1 MAIRADTVVFGAGM
15 AGVGAA
21 LALQARG
28 RDVALIDRRGAA
40 GRETS
45 YGNAGLIERASVELY
60 TFPRDPG
67 TILRTILGNNPAA
80 RIDWTALP
88 QTLPWIARYFLD
100 SAPALVSRTRWPAAA
115 LPLIEGCL
123 DEHLKLAQAA
133 GWRSDRSAGSRRFQG
148 VSPKRRWPGGYAAD
162 ARRIREFGLT
172 FDALDAPALAKF
184 EPSLNG
190 FAGAIMLRDPA
201 ACVDPGGLVAAY
213 AGLFARNGG
222 RLFSGDARSLAQT
235 QNGWS
240 VATEAGV
247 VEAREAVVALGPWSD
262 DIFKPLGYV
271 IPLGVKRG
279 YHMHYRPA
287 GNNVLNHPVLDV
299 DGGYLVAPMVQG
311 LRLATGAECRL
322 CVDAPPF
329 AVPARL
335 RRSSRCA
342 ARAFAAR
349 RGGSITSP
357 WLGRRFNLPFYSWY
371 QRTYGGAEVLGL
383 FWYDTRGQDPVA
395 SGLPVDAWFRGAT
408 GATNFAVQDIVTLRS
423 RWQDPRA
430 TYLAAKAGEVG
441 ATTAHSTP
449 ARSCSTRTASAG
461 PRSWAPT
468 ITRCPATSVNRSA
481 GPTTGCARR
490 GRTPS

>member
-1 MAIRADTVVFGAGM
+1 MAIRADTVVLGAGM

-88 QTLPWIARYFLD
+88 QTLPWIARYFLE
-100 SAPALVSRTRWPAAA
+100 SAPAKAAAHARAA

-123 DEHLKLAQAA
+123 DEHMKLAQAA
-133 GWRSDRSAGSRRFQG
+133 GAEALIRPSGWIKAFRTEKTLAEG
-148 VSPKRRWPGGYAAD
+148 AAD

-311 LRLATGAECRL
+311 LRLTTGAEFALR
-322 CVDAPPF
+322 DAPPSPF
-329 AVPARL
+329 QLEAVEPL
-335 RRSSRCA
+335 
-342 ARAFAAR
+342 AR
-349 RGGSITSP
+349 RTFPLGERIDHEP
-357 WLGRRFNLPFYSWY
+357 WLGRRPCLPD
-371 QRTYGGAEVLGL
+371 L
-383 FWYDTRGQDPVA
+383 
-395 SGLPVDAWFRGAT
+395 LPVIGPAPRHAGLWFDFGHQHHGFTLGPIT
-408 GATNFAVQDIVTLRS
+408 GRLLAEMMTGGETFT
-423 RWQDPRA
+423 DP
-430 TYLAAKAGEVG
+430 
-441 ATTAHSTP
+441 
-449 ARSCSTRTASAG
+449 
-461 PRSWAPT
+461 APY
-468 ITRCPATSVNRSA
+468 SVERF
-481 GPTTGCARR
+481 
-490 GRTPS
+490 

>member
-1 MAIRADTVVFGAGM
+1 MAIRADTVVLGAGM

-67 TILRTILGNNPAA
+67 TILRTILGTNPAA

-88 QTLPWIARYFLD
+88 QTLPWIARYFLE
-100 SAPALVSRTRWPAAA
+100 SAPAKAAAHARAA
-115 LPLIEGCL
+115 LPLIERCL
-123 DEHLKLAQAA
+123 DEHMKLAQAA
-133 GWRSDRSAGSRRFQG
+133 GAEALIRPSGWIKAFRTEKTLAEG
-148 VSPKRRWPGGYAAD
+148 AAD

-172 FDALDAPALAKF
+172 FDALDTSALARL
-184 EPSLNG
+184 EPALNG
-190 FAGAIMLRDPA
+190 FAGAVMLRDPA

-262 DIFKPLGYV
+262 DIFKPLGYA

-311 LRLATGAECRL
+311 LRLTTGAEFASR
-322 CVDAPPF
+322 DAPPSPF
-329 AVPARL
+329 QLDRVEPLARETFPL
-335 RRSSRCA
+335 GERIDA
-342 ARAFAAR
+342 A
-349 RGGSITSP
+349 P
-357 WLGRRFNLPFYSWY
+357 WLGRRPCLPD
-371 QRTYGGAEVLGL
+371 L
-383 FWYDTRGQDPVA
+383 
-395 SGLPVDAWFRGAT
+395 LPVIGPAPRHPGLWFDFGHQHHGFTLGPIT
-408 GATNFAVQDIVTLRS
+408 GRLLAEMMTGGETFT
-423 RWQDPRA
+423 DP
-430 TYLAAKAGEVG
+430 
-441 ATTAHSTP
+441 
-449 ARSCSTRTASAG
+449 
-461 PRSWAPT
+461 APY
-468 ITRCPATSVNRSA
+468 SVERF
-481 GPTTGCARR
+481 
-490 GRTPS
+490 